1 MLLLLECTLDDERP
15 APLEAVMG
23 LTSVLQ
29 NAAVHFEI
37 KRDMVIFRA
46 NAGAEVYGSGTLS
59 DWAKSSSWASDT
71 GGEKDENGAKP

>member
-1 MLLLLECTLDDERP
+1 M
-15 APLEAVMG
+15 VM
-23 LTSVLQ
+23 
-29 NAAVHFEI
+29 
-37 KRDMVIFRA
+37 FRA